1 VLEHLQWCSVCDLQK
16 YFFTFKFIR
25 GGGRIFFHIFPW
37 FPLCSLQIPN
47 GFPPS
52 LLVIYFFTTPS
63 HSSLLVMYFFTTPP
77 IKLKLGQQINGWES
91 TNRKPPGPI
100 ITISQSEILSR
111 SQIIFI
117 LQSFPKV
124 CSAFLPGTANYAN
137 MLSQKPLSWDT
148 PVCSLGSQWVFH
160 DVLQV
165 PNVLFLQGVPNCTSL
180 YYCMHILCPKFS
192 PSLLTYEPR
201 GGEAWILIA
210 VIFEEPPKFHFPFW

>member
-1 VLEHLQWCSVCDLQK
+1 MVCFVEEGVRASPVVLSMWPAEI
-16 YFFTFKFIR
+16 FFTFKFI
-25 GGGRIFFHIFPW
+25 
-37 FPLCSLQIPN
+37 
-47 GFPPS
+47 
-52 LLVIYFFTTPS
+52 IYILFYNPITFKFISYVLFYNPTHQTETGTT
-63 HSSLLVMYFFTTPP
+63 
-77 IKLKLGQQINGWES
+77 NGWES
-91 TNRKPPGPI
+91 TNSKPPGPI
-100 ITISQSEILSR
+100 IMISQSEILSR

-117 LQSFPKV
+117 LQSFPNV

-201 GGEAWILIA
+201 GGGMD
-210 VIFEEPPKFHFPFW
+210 PHSCYFWGASQVSFSFLVMGQ